1 VSKLRAFG
9 ALFLASLAL
18 GACGSSSQATPTV
31 DAALIDSGTAKKD
44 SGFLDFDAPPY
55 DGGPVSDSGPPPE
68 GPLVVG
74 PDGWANLVGFDEC
87 PMQVAMTPAAMPPG
101 ITWVPC
107 PSSVNLPAGACRR
120 IALDFPDY
128 DPANNVMAPEGIDI
142 EGGDVRLSFLRTH
155 LTYYEQ
161 LVASAS
167 GPVLAAVRNRSRN
180 TGCGPRT
187 ADRSAGAH
195 YAVPAFSNEDWRTG
209 RLFTGTLGAGFGTL
223 KRYPSNSR
231 VSVFATRQ
239 GILEQR
245 DGLHRLDWTTGA
257 DTTLAAVGTDAFAD
271 IGQFAEVGTRLYAHA
286 GFPFHVYEYSS
297 GTPKRILT
305 AGRDATEVG
314 SFAVDDAR
322 IAWTSIVPVPGTVGY
337 AQEALYVQ
345 DFPNGVLSGV
355 RQRLPPAGRQSYS
368 QSAVMNC
375 GILARIY
382 GAERID
388 GVPVSQQEAGLEIF
402 DFKAMKHWRLPM
414 PIFDPDRTRVF
425 GSGEVKAVTCGEVFT
440 TTSHFEP
447 FSVHAQYNFARFDL
461 SKIGPGEAFTMTPDP
476 VP

>member
-1 VSKLRAFG
+1 
-9 ALFLASLAL
+9 
-18 GACGSSSQATPTV
+18 
-31 DAALIDSGTAKKD
+31 
-44 SGFLDFDAPPY
+44 
-55 DGGPVSDSGPPPE
+55 
-68 GPLVVG
+68 
-74 PDGWANLVGFDEC
+74 
-87 PMQVAMTPAAMPPG
+87 MTPAAMPPG

-155 LTYYEQ
+155 MTYYEQ

-167 GPVLAAVRNRSRN
+167 GPVLAAVRNRARN

-187 ADRSAGAH
+187 ADRSAGPH
-195 YAVPAFSNEDWRTG
+195 YAVPAFSDTDRRTG
-209 RLFTGTLGAGFGTL
+209 RLFTGVFGGAFATL
-223 KRYPSNSR
+223 KAYPAKSA
-231 VSVFATRQ
+231 VGVFATRQ

-245 DGLHRLDWTTGA
+245 DGLHRLDWATGA
-257 DTTLAAVGTDAFAD
+257 DTTLAALGTDAFAD
-271 IGQFAEVGTRLYAHA
+271 IWQFTEVGTRLYAAA

-314 SFAVDDAR
+314 SFAVDDSR
-322 IAWTSIVPVPGTVGY
+322 IAWTSTARDANTPDPSE
-337 AQEALYVQ
+337 EALYIQ

-355 RQRLPPAGRQSYS
+355 RQRLPQPVRQGFSS
-368 QSAVMNC
+368 SAAMNC
-375 GILARIY
+375 GILARVY
-382 GAERID
+382 TDPRIV
-388 GVPVSQQEAGLEIF
+388 GGPNAPATGGLEIF
-402 DFKAMKHWRLPM
+402 DFKSMKHWRIVTPV
-414 PIFDPDRTRVF
+414 DAVDRTRHFAIKKVD
-425 GSGEVKAVTCGEVFT
+425 AVTCGEVFIEV
-440 TTSHFEP
+440 SHFEP